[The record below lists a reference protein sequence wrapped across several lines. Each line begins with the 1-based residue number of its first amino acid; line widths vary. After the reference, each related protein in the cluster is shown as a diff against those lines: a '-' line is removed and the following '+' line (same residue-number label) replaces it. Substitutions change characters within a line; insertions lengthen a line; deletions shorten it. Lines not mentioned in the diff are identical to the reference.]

1 MKNWTT
7 ANIPNDLSDKVYIV
21 TGTSSGIGTVLAY
34 ELAKRGAKIIGAN
47 RNIEK
52 AKNAIEKI
60 KNTNDDL
67 SSLQILKLDIS
78 SLNSVREFAKI
89 IIEDNSIKQIDG
101 LLLNAGIMAL
111 PERKESVDGYELQMA
126 TNALGHHLLTSLL
139 LPKIIK
145 APRSVIVSTT
155 SSASSTVNSER
166 IWDDLNAED
175 KYDAWEVYGVS
186 KIAAVQFRDRFLELL
201 KKANLEN
208 QIFVHS
214 THPGLTATPLFDA
227 SKGVFAT
234 VFRSIRGLFM
244 MDVNQGALSTL
255 RATIDTT
262 LANGS
267 FIGPKGLTGFSGYP
281 KPIKVYNPKMSLDPK
296 LREKMWDYCNKV
308 TGASWTL

>member
-7 ANIPNDLSDKVYIV
+7 AEIPNDLSDKVYVI

-34 ELAKRGAKIIGAN
+34 ELAKRGAKIIAAN

-52 AKNAIEKI
+52 ANNTIEKI
-60 KNTNDDL
+60 KDTNDDL

-89 IIEDNSIKQIDG
+89 IIEENSIKKIDG
-101 LLLNAGIMAL
+101 LLLNAGIMAM

-126 TNALGHHLLTSLL
+126 TNVLGHHLLTSLL
-139 LPKIIK
+139 LPKIK
-145 APRSVIVSTT
+145 EAPRSVIVSTT
-155 SSASSTVNSER
+155 SSASSTVNSDR

-186 KIAAVQFRDRFLELL
+186 KIGAVQFRDGLLELI
-201 KKANLEN
+201 KKTNLEN

-227 SKGVFAT
+227 SKGVFAAI
-234 VFRSIRGLFM
+234 FRSIRGIFM
-244 MDVNQGALSTL
+244 MDVNQGALSAL
-255 RATIDTT
+255 RATMDES
-262 LANGS
+262 LPNGS

-281 KPIKVYNPKMSLDPK
+281 KLIKVYNPKMSLDPK
-296 LREKMWDYCNKV
+296 LREKMWDYSNET
-308 TGASWTL
+308 TGATWNL